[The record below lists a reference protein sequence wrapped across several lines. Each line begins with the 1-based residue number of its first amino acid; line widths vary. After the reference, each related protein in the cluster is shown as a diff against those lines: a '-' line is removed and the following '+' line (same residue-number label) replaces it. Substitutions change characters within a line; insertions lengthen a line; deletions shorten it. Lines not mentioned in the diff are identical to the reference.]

1 MSSIRR
7 SNNDQQA
14 QQARQAQQAQQ
25 TKQAAQTQQTKQSTP
40 AQNTSPR
47 DSFTTKN
54 ESKGNV
60 LTGRTTTAERS
71 HELNGSKYTSA
82 NTQTTGITGKSTTMS
97 KGVERADGSAQNR
110 EVKTDY
116 GMLGNKTGVST
127 TSTKSTSDL
136 TETNKL
142 STSYAR
148 DGKVT
153 SQSAS
158 QKLEENYKLDDL
170 KLSTSIESKT
180 STSEAKNGGIFGE
193 NKRTTSSET
202 NTSSI
207 EDKNTAHST
216 SETTSKEQAFARD
229 GKVTMSK
236 DTHTLSETNKA
247 DGKTSTFETSSETT
261 KTKSPRDRELTF
273 QSNTDKSTTEH
284 KNGWKTESSTT
295 KESGQKFTTTAQNG
309 ESNTKFE
316 DGKLTTK
323 GGFEYKNTHSSTKTT
338 ASAERELYKGNED
351 LHKQRQATNK
361 NISNAQAI
369 GKELFGSKELSPK
382 IDTDT
387 HKRSET
393 ISAAG
398 YERTETHSANASVW
412 ENQKD
417 WVKSGDLAKD
427 GYEAKLSTDVK
438 VLNASGSATT
448 NVKLGGLN
456 NEVSGKLSGQ
466 LAVLDANVSGNYTRS
481 LTKIGDA
488 EITAGVEG
496 KGRAF
501 VGADGSLE
509 GKVTA
514 SIYPPEAAVT
524 LKGEAFAG
532 AKLEGEV
539 KGHAGPFSVTASGSL
554 NAGAGVEGGVDVGLS
569 DGKLRFQANLGATLG
584 IGASGNIAVE
594 VDVAQIAKIGVE
606 GAKVVGKE
614 IHKAAVNTFD
624 ATGDGKLGL
633 DDARA
638 IGSAAIDTVG
648 QGLSNARDAIG
659 SGLSDMGNSI
669 SNAFSGW

>member
-7 SNNDQQA
+7 SNNDQAA
-14 QQARQAQQAQQ
+14 QQARQAQQAAQARQ
-25 TKQAAQTQQTKQSTP
+25 TAQAQQTKQSTP
-40 AQNTSPR
+40 TQNNPAR

-60 LTGRTTTAERS
+60 LTGRTSTTERS
-71 HELNGSKYTSA
+71 HELNGNKFTST
-82 NTQTTGITGKSTTMS
+82 NSQTTGLTGKSTTLS
-97 KGVERADGSAQNR
+97 KGVERADGSSQNR

-116 GMLGNKTGVST
+116 GMLGNKAATST
-127 TSTKSTSDL
+127 TSTKSANNL
-136 TETNKL
+136 TETSKL
-142 STSYAR
+142 DTSYAR
-148 DGKVT
+148 DGKIT

-158 QKLEENYKLDDL
+158 QKLDETYSLGDL
-170 KLSTSIESKT
+170 KMSTSVEYKT
-180 STSEAKNGGIFGE
+180 GSSEAKNGGIFGE
-193 NKRTTSSET
+193 SKRATSSET
-202 NTSSI
+202 TKSNI
-207 EDKNTAHST
+207 EDKDTAHAT
-216 SETTSKEQAFARD
+216 SETTAKEQTFARD

-236 DTHTLSETNKA
+236 DTHTLSETDKK
-247 DGKTSTFETSSETT
+247 DGKSTTFETSSETT
-261 KTKSPRDRELTF
+261 KTKAPGGRDLTF
-273 QSNTDKSTTEH
+273 QSDTDKSTTEH
-284 KNGWKTESSTT
+284 KNGWTTESKTT
-295 KESGQKFTTTAQNG
+295 KESGQKFTTTAQDG

-338 ASAERELYKGNED
+338 VSAERELYKGNED

-361 NISNAQAI
+361 GISNAQAI

-427 GYEAKLSTDVK
+427 GYEAKVSTDVK

-466 LAVLDANVSGNYTRS
+466 LAVLDANVSGNYTQS
-481 LTKIGDA
+481 LAKIGDA

-554 NAGAGVEGGVDVGLS
+554 NAGAGVEGGLDVGLS

-584 IGASGNIAVE
+584 IGASGNVAVE

-614 IHKAAVNTFD
+614 IHQAAVNTFD

-638 IGSAAIDTVG
+638 IGSAALDSAS
-648 QGLSNARDAIG
+648 QGLSNARDAVG
-659 SGLSDMGNSI
+659 QGLSNMGDRI
-669 SNAFSGW
+669 SDAFSGW

>member
-25 TKQAAQTQQTKQSTP
+25 TKQAAQTQQTKQTTP

-54 ESKGNV
+54 ESKGNI
-60 LTGRTTTAERS
+60 LTGRTTTTERS

-97 KGVERADGSAQNR
+97 KGVERADGSSQSR

-142 STSYAR
+142 STTYAR

-229 GKVTMSK
+229 GKITMSK
-236 DTHTLSETNKA
+236 DTHTLSETNKK
-247 DGKTSTFETSSETT
+247 DGKSTTFETSSETT
-261 KTKSPRDRELTF
+261 KTQSPRDRELTF
-273 QSNTDKSTTEH
+273 QSTTDKSTTEH

-338 ASAERELYKGNED
+338 VSAERELYKGNED

-361 NISNAQAI
+361 NISNAQSIA
-369 GKELFGSKELSPK
+369 KEVFGSKELSPK

-438 VLNASGSATT
+438 VLNASGSATDR
-448 NVKLGGLN
+448 K
-456 NEVSGKLSGQ
+456 
-466 LAVLDANVSGNYTRS
+466 
-481 LTKIGDA
+481 
-488 EITAGVEG
+488 
-496 KGRAF
+496 
-501 VGADGSLE
+501 
-509 GKVTA
+509 
-514 SIYPPEAAVT
+514 
-524 LKGEAFAG
+524 
-532 AKLEGEV
+532 
-539 KGHAGPFSVTASGSL
+539 SV
-554 NAGAGVEGGVDVGLS
+554 V
-569 DGKLRFQANLGATLG
+569 
-584 IGASGNIAVE
+584 
-594 VDVAQIAKIGVE
+594 
-606 GAKVVGKE
+606 
-614 IHKAAVNTFD
+614 
-624 ATGDGKLGL
+624 
-633 DDARA
+633 
-638 IGSAAIDTVG
+638 
-648 QGLSNARDAIG
+648 
-659 SGLSDMGNSI
+659 
-669 SNAFSGW
+669 